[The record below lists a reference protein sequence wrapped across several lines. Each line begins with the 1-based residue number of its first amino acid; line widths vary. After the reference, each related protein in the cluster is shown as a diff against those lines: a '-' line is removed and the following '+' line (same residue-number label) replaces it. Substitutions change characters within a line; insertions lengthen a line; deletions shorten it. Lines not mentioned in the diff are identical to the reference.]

1 MAAKWSKIKIKMN
14 VTICI
19 FSTLELSSNLGNN
32 RMLTKRERER
42 ERKRLVKE
50 IKRQLNK
57 LIINR

>member
-1 MAAKWSKIKIKMN
+1 MAAKWNKIKIKIN

-42 ERKRLVKE
+42 ERDISKRNQMS
-50 IKRQLNK
+50 IK
-57 LIINR
+57 